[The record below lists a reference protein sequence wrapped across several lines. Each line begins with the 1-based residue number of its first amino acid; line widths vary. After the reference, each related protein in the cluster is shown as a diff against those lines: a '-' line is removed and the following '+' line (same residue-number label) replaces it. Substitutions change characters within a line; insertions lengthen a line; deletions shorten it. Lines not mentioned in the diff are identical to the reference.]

1 MAKYPHFNSGSY
13 PHLNSG
19 SYPHIENVDVYA
31 YDYGAFD
38 FSRWNKGT
46 HIKLCAVPWDVNY
59 EHVVK
64 FADDTARDAYFA
76 SIEGCRLELDSSSRV
91 LPSGEI
97 KLPVPI
103 NAAALYNY
111 IVVDAPVMIDSADP
125 LNNATPAIRR
135 FCFFVRSCE
144 YEAPSTTKFIISL
157 DTWATYINH
166 LSFSQMVVE
175 RGHYGMFKMPAS
187 EFLKKPIDN
196 SDLLLTPDLTYG
208 DLQRLRSAHTLT
220 LNSDVYACIATNANV
235 RSTNWGNDSSKTTPG
250 LGANITEGV
259 PAPYIFAF
267 ETFDLKNFLT
277 QVDEDFPQFKSTVL
291 GVFFIPKEMLT
302 IHDRFVFAKVQ
313 CYELRTVR
321 NLQQNI
327 FNISKEDF
335 GFDEKISEMA
345 KLYTY
350 PYSALEIVDETGN
363 ASLVKIEDTNGAI
376 DLQTNLSLVFPYI
389 RLTGF
394 LNGIGGDIS
403 RNIIFQNVG
412 NYIFST
418 SGRWYTQL
426 KEWDIPIYQIT
437 QSSRVNAVY
446 NGYYNREQQKIAAN
460 NVYTSSIASNVTA
473 NTNVHNSA
481 QTARSNNSV
490 TVAANNTI
498 TSRTIAANSQGAS
511 YSNAKISSDA
521 NYDALV
527 AAAGYA
533 SDMDG
538 VALNATQNNANA
550 LGSVVSTIGNVAMG
564 GAAAG
569 PAGAAGAAIGSLAA
583 TGATWVAGNIS
594 NSVAATKIERLYDQ
608 TQTSAVFKTTN
619 ATNYTNNSTNLNN
632 TTTSAN
638 NTTNNNTA
646 TTITNNNANL
656 STTNADN
663 TKTTAD
669 ANALRSK
676 QTSESAISN
685 AVSEAALKAP
695 YAFGSSNNNGLST
708 TRPLMLSC
716 NIVTQSNS
724 AIMQAATQ
732 FARYGYTLGMVV
744 DFETF
749 NMGKN
754 YTYWQCS
761 DVWLDGAQCVNED
774 ICNDIIDV
782 LKKGTTVWSDPNK
795 IGRVNIYDNFS
806 PLA

>member
-1 MAKYPHFNSGSY
+1 MPKYPH
-13 PHLNSG
+13 LKSG
-19 SYPHIENVDVYA
+19 SYPHIDNVDVYG

-46 HIKLCAVPWDVNY
+46 HIQLCAVPWDEHY

-64 FADDTARDAYFA
+64 FADDAARDAYFA

-97 KLPVPI
+97 KLPVPV

-111 IVVDAPVMIDSADP
+111 IIVDAPVMVSSNDP
-125 LNNATPAIRR
+125 LNNAAPAIRR

-157 DTWATYINH
+157 DTWTTYINH
-166 LSFSQMVVE
+166 LSFSQMIVE
-175 RGHYGMFKMPAS
+175 RGHYAMFKMPAS
-187 EFLKKPIDN
+187 EFLKYPIDN
-196 SDLLLTPDLTYG
+196 SELLLTPDLTYG
-208 DLQRLRSAHTLT
+208 GLQRVRSVRTLT
-220 LNSDVYACIATNANV
+220 LNDNVYACVATNANV
-235 RSTNWGNDSSKTTPG
+235 RSDWGAGSTKVTPG
-250 LGANITEGV
+250 LRANMTDGV
-259 PAPYIFAF
+259 PAPYIFAL
-267 ETFDLKNFLT
+267 ETDELVAFLQ
-277 QVDEDFPQFKSTVL
+277 QVDEDYPQFKATVL
-291 GVFFIPKEMLT
+291 GVFFIPKNMVEVS
-302 IHDRFVFAKVQ
+302 DVFTFGGVS
-313 CYELRTVR
+313 CYELTV
-321 NLQQNI
+321 LHNI
-327 FNISKEDF
+327 TQDIFRITKSDF
-335 GFDEKISEMA
+335 SFDPKIDEMA

-350 PYSALEIVDETGN
+350 PYSAIEVVDEMGN
-363 ASLVKIEDTNGAI
+363 ASLVKIEDTCGSI
-376 DLQTNLSLVFPYI
+376 QLKTNLSFVFPYI

-394 LNGIGGDIS
+394 LKNIGGGIS
-403 RNIIFQNVG
+403 HSISFQNVSSG
-412 NYIFST
+412 NFRT

-426 KEWDIPIYQIT
+426 KEWDVPIYQIT

-446 NGYYNREQQKIAAN
+446 NGYYNREQQQIAAN
-460 NVYTSSIASNVTA
+460 NTYTSATASNATA
-473 NTNVHNSA
+473 NTNVHNAA
-481 QTARSNNSV
+481 QTTRSNNSV

-511 YSNAKISSDA
+511 YSNAKVTSDA
-521 NYDALV
+521 DYDALV

-533 SDMDG
+533 SGMDG

-583 TGATWVAGNIS
+583 TGATWIAGNIS

-632 TTTSAN
+632 TTTNAN
-638 NTTNNNTA
+638 NTTNNSTA

-663 TKTTAD
+663 TKATAD

-676 QTSESAISN
+676 QTSESAITH

-695 YAFGSSNNNGLST
+695 YAFGSSSNNGLST

-716 NIVTQSNS
+716 NVVTQSNN

-732 FARYGYTLGMVV
+732 FARYGYTLGMIV
-744 DFETF
+744 DFKTF
-749 NMGKN
+749 TLGKN
-754 YTYWQCS
+754 FTYWQCS
-761 DVWLDGAQCVNED
+761 EVWLDGAQCVNED
-774 ICNDIIDV
+774 VYDGIIDM
-782 LKKGTTVWSDPNK
+782 LKKGTTVWNDPSK
-795 IGRVNIYDNFS
+795 IGRVNIYDNFP